1 MAESIQ
7 LQTNLFNIVWNQGCR
22 CTRLDEM
29 GEDLP
34 EFLILGG
41 DTNTV
46 FNSLDKEG
54 GNQNFKVE
62 AINAFERL
70 KQKFSLIDTFRGK
83 NPYTK
88 DFTWDEPKNNQGTN
102 DMFFISSTLQDFVM
116 ETGII
121 PSHKTCSDHGIPF
134 VKLSG
139 LKFQP
144 EVLGCGNSVTSCC
157 QIVDS
162 NLK

>member
-7 LQTNLFNIVWNQGCR
+7 LQTNLFNIIWNQGCR

-41 DTNTV
+41 DTSTV

-62 AINAFERL
+62 QL
-70 KQKFSLIDTFRGK
+70 
-83 NPYTK
+83 
-88 DFTWDEPKNNQGTN
+88 
-102 DMFFISSTLQDFVM
+102 M
-116 ETGII
+116 
-121 PSHKTCSDHGIPF
+121 
-134 VKLSG
+134 LSKG
-139 LKFQP
+139 
-144 EVLGCGNSVTSCC
+144 
-157 QIVDS
+157 
-162 NLK
+162 